1 MGIRFNI
8 LDNPAVRM
16 RLAPVE
22 MAQGGTALNANQPP
36 TPAPEPQ
43 TAAPAGPA
51 PPPVN
56 TAATFPLD
64 GGMDMLQG
72 PLTGNLLDEETLIL
86 DNAPPSVVEANAEA
100 NRAQGL
106 DGAPAPRFPDFRFF
120 VTAGSAQER
129 NLETRL
135 DLLEQRLEV
144 AGNRLRFSDSLSM
157 RIDAQLDRARLEREL
172 ETVSRE
178 IRRLRLEQ
186 VFARPSPPPDIVS
199 EAAPPEQPVRPAG
212 GIPPAPQIPEPDR
225 TIGLNLLA

>member
-8 LDNPAVRM
+8 LDNPALRM

-22 MAQGGTALNANQPP
+22 MAQGGNTLNANQPA
-36 TPAPEPQ
+36 PAAPGPQ
-43 TAAPAGPA
+43 TGGQPGPA
-51 PPPVN
+51 PAAVN

-72 PLTGNLLDEETLIL
+72 PLMGNLADEATMVL

-120 VTAGSAQER
+120 VAAGSARER

-135 DLLEQRLEV
+135 DLLEQRLETT
-144 AGNRLRFSDSLSM
+144 GNRLRFADSLSM
-157 RIDAQLDRARLEREL
+157 RIDAQLDRARLERDL
-172 ETVSRE
+172 EMVSRE

-186 VFARPSPPPDIVS
+186 VFAPPSPPPEVVN
-199 EAAPPEQPVRPAG
+199 EAPPPEQPVEPAG
-212 GIPPAPQIPEPDR
+212 GIPPAPQGPESTR
-225 TIGLNLLA
+225 NAGLNLLA

>member
-1 MGIRFNI
+1 MGVQFNI
-8 LDNPAVRM
+8 LDNPALRM

-22 MAQGGTALNANQPP
+22 MAQGGATPNANRPAPP
-36 TPAPEPQ
+36 TPAP
-43 TAAPAGPA
+43 APGGQPGRA
-51 PPPVN
+51 PVN
-56 TAATFPLD
+56 TAAAFPLD

-72 PLTGNLLDEETLIL
+72 PLTGNLLDEATLIL

-100 NRAQGL
+100 NRAQDL

-135 DLLEQRLEV
+135 DLLEQRLE
-144 AGNRLRFSDSLSM
+144 ATGNRLRFADSLSI

-186 VFARPSPPPDIVS
+186 VFARPSPTP
-199 EAAPPEQPVRPAG
+199 EAVDEAPPPEQPAEPTG
-212 GIPPAPQIPEPDR
+212 GIPPTMQEGPQPAR
-225 TIGLNLLA
+225 NAGLNLLA